1 MNKKYLLVLLAIVF
15 LLWWTT
21 KAKAAPKPIPS
32 PDLDTNLGWAN
43 TYYTVVKGD
52 TLYKIVSR
60 IWPSEIAGPPTREK
74 LLNFTR
80 QNAIANGFNWD
91 KYDDKASADLDD
103 PDTLKPGQKLVLWTW
118 GSFNENDP
126 KTGALMPGQQ
136 ANAFNS
142 WDLLV

>member
-1 MNKKYLLVLLAIVF
+1 MNNKYLLILLALF
-15 LLWWTT
+15 LLLIISKKST
-21 KAKAAPKPIPS
+21 AAPKPQPS
-32 PDLDTNLGWAN
+32 PEGETNLGWAN
-43 TYYTVVKGD
+43 TYYSVVKGD
-52 TLYKIVSR
+52 TLYKVVSR
-60 IWPSEIAGPPTREK
+60 IWPTEIAGPPTREK

-118 GSFNENDP
+118 GSFNENAP
-126 KTGALMPGQQ
+126 TTGALMPGQQ